1 MKNYTPKG
9 VVVLVVQIIEV
20 VMQYPFLDI
29 TCSVDM
35 YIKSCITFKKSKSS
49 TFTFIIKYF

>member
-20 VMQYPFLDI
+20 SMQYPILDI
-29 TCSVDM
+29 TCIGDM

-49 TFTFIIKYF
+49 TFTFIIK